1 MHLLKI
7 NFESCDFLPIPKGVK
22 DDLSLCKFVVWLVM
36 HIQPV
41 HLCSFHI
48 TSLLPKKREDKEVL
62 LWVHPSE
69 LRKEKTLHL
78 HNFFK
83 YRCPP
88 KISGFCS
95 CWEKLS
101 STAFFGAEVLY
112 LGQGRER
119 SGARYRVPL
128 QLITQGNPE
137 TLSNEEITTIQ
148 LC

>member
-78 HNFFK
+78 QDGK
-83 YRCPP
+83 R
-88 KISGFCS
+88 I
-95 CWEKLS
+95 
-101 STAFFGAEVLY
+101 VLCTNKSFVY
-112 LGQGRER
+112 IGKGNR
-119 SGARYRVPL
+119 SL
-128 QLITQGNPE
+128 QVHYAV
-137 TLSNEEITTIQ
+137 S
-148 LC
+148 